1 MNVSEIKAQLDP
13 VFTILGQ
20 GIRDLS
26 FENKIEFNQASE
38 EQPEI
43 DIDIQADGRKVSDD
57 VYEVVLIVRA
67 EAKQNKKALFIL
79 ELQYMGICQ
88 IQNIPEESLPSLL
101 MIQLPTLLFPY
112 ARQIVS
118 EITSSSGFP
127 PLLLQPVD
135 FAALYQRQNSE
146 NMVAAGNA

>member
-1 MNVSEIKAQLDP
+1 MSEIKAQVDP

-26 FENKIEFNQASE
+26 FENKIEFNQTSD

-43 DIDIQADGRKVSDD
+43 NIDIQADGRKINDD
-57 VYEVVLIVRA
+57 VYEVVLMVRA
-67 EAKQNKKALFIL
+67 EAKQNSKTLFIL

-88 IQNIPEESLPSLL
+88 MQNIPDEALSALL

-118 EITSSSGFP
+118 EITSSAGFP

-135 FAALYQRQNSE
+135 FADLYQRQNAE
-146 NMVAAGNA
+146 NVVVAGNA

>member
-1 MNVSEIKAQLDP
+1 MSEIKAQLDP
-13 VFTILGQ
+13 IFTILGQ

-26 FENKIEFNQASE
+26 FENKVEFNQTSD

-43 DIDIQADGRKVSDD
+43 DIDIQADGRKVDDD
-57 VYEVVLIVRA
+57 VYEVVLMVRA
-67 EAKQNKKALFIL
+67 EAKQNNKTLFIL
-79 ELQYMGICQ
+79 ELQYMGVCQ
-88 IQNIPEESLPSLL
+88 IQNIPADSLPALL

-146 NMVAAGNA
+146 NTMAPAGRA

>member
-1 MNVSEIKAQLDP
+1 MSEIKAQLDP
-13 VFTILGQ
+13 IFTILGQ

-26 FENKIEFNQASE
+26 FENKVEFNQTSD

-43 DIDIQADGRKVSDD
+43 DIDIQADGRKVDDD
-57 VYEVVLIVRA
+57 VYEVVLMVRA
-67 EAKQNKKALFIL
+67 EAKQNNKTLFIL
-79 ELQYMGICQ
+79 ELQYMGVCQ
-88 IQNIPEESLPSLL
+88 IQNIPSDSLPALL

-146 NMVAAGNA
+146 NAMAPAGNA

>member
-1 MNVSEIKAQLDP
+1 VSEIKAQLDP

-26 FENKIEFNQASE
+26 FENKIEVEQTSDV
-38 EQPEI
+38 QPEI
-43 DIDIQADGRKVSDD
+43 DIDIQADGRKIKDD
-57 VYEVVLIVRA
+57 VYEVVLMIRA
-67 EAKQNKKALFIL
+67 EAKQDSKTLFIL

-88 IQNIPEESLPSLL
+88 IQNIPSESLPALL
-101 MIQLPTLLFPY
+101 MIQVPTLLFPY

-118 EITSSSGFP
+118 ELTSNAGFP

-135 FAALYQRQNSE
+135 FAALYQRQNS
-146 NMVAAGNA
+146 NNAVAAGNA